1 MKDIYKKTV
10 SEEITELPDLYKC
23 KAFETLS
30 TIILSTSTLQSDAL
44 DGGGFGPVG
53 PDCYAI
59 PYGTCFH
66 SYISKQKLK
75 NKCVYILTYFFLFRF
90 LLLCYII
97 SLSSITYILWFI
109 CRLFLSYF

>member
-1 MKDIYKKTV
+1 MFALKDIYKKTV

-66 SYISKQKLK
+66 SYILK
-75 NKCVYILTYFFLFRF
+75 TKNLKTSVFMYTNLFFFYFVLSCYVIL
-90 LLLCYII
+90 
-97 SLSSITYILWFI
+97 SLSPL
-109 CRLFLSYF
+109 

>member
-1 MKDIYKKTV
+1 MFALKDIYKKTV

-59 PYGTCFH
+59 PYGTCFQ
-66 SYISKQKLK
+66 SYILKTKNLKKQS
-75 NKCVYILTYFFLFRF
+75 V
-90 LLLCYII
+90 
-97 SLSSITYILWFI
+97 FI
-109 CRLFLSYF
+109 Y

>member
-1 MKDIYKKTV
+1 MFALKDIYKKTV

-66 SYISKQKLK
+66 SCISKQKLK
-75 NKCVYILTYFFLFRF
+75 NKCVYIY
-90 LLLCYII
+90 
-97 SLSSITYILWFI
+97 
-109 CRLFLSYF
+109 